1 MWMWKSCSTVT
12 TAALAPP
19 WRYAA
24 SIFALP
30 PVERGTQRSRGIDSM
45 TTLRVVGLTLARI
58 IDWVRTVPTNL
69 ASLSE
74 PSRSTVN
81 GVPGGATTG
90 GCVAAALADADAAAE
105 AAGEERVSDWPVSW
119 MAGTIAGITYA
130 SAPTAPDRTKPTAMS
145 NARNTRCR
153 RTCRRRTEA
162 RGRLT

>member
-24 SIFALP
+24 SIFAVP
-30 PVERGTQRSRGIDSM
+30 PEESGTQRSRGIDSM

-58 IDWVRTVPTNL
+58 IDWVSTVPPNL

-81 GVPGGATTG
+81 GLPGGATTA
-90 GCVAAALADADAAAE
+90 GCVTAADALADGDAAAE
-105 AAGEERVSDWPVSW
+105 AFGEERVSDCPVSW
-119 MAGTIAGITYA
+119 MAVTIAGMKYA
-130 SAPTAPDRTKPTAMS
+130 SAPTAPDRTKPTAIR

-162 RGRLT
+162 R